1 MNRWA
6 IVVAALGAAGTAL
19 AAEKTEIV
27 IGPGPTAITAEE
39 AAIVADPAAGMQ
51 HAVILVEETD
61 RDESRGTGYVL
72 SYHLRAKILSSEGRA
87 LADVEI
93 PVERPS
99 ELRKWWGRTILPDG
113 KVLELTDREL
123 SAQTVAKTSLVQKV
137 TMKGAL
143 PGVVPGAVI
152 DYGYIIRG
160 EGYFPFT
167 RVELEQEWPVRT
179 FRFRWVPSNH
189 MPAAFTSTHI
199 EGRNVVVTPNSTSVL
214 VTASNL
220 KAVKEEPYMPP
231 EGEVRAAVTL
241 YYGDSSEKL
250 DVFWDLEAKRAET
263 RLKSFGSAAVM
274 REAIAQMGIPVDAPL
289 PARLA
294 AAYDWIGANMTNKYF
309 KTAEEADAVVEDDED
324 QANTAKAVLKAKE
337 GTGRQL
343 DYLFAGV
350 ARGLGAEA
358 ALIYSVDRTDR
369 YWNRGWKSLDQFDY
383 TFVGVRAPG
392 DAEDAPWTVVDAGS
406 GLPYGEVPWNAT
418 GSTAFVCTPKG
429 MKSFVIP
436 PAAGPKNRTDTH
448 VTIGFS
454 EDDEITAKWSR
465 LGLGAAGMD
474 SRRWLRRLD
483 PAERKEKLDRLC
495 GGRGSG
501 EVAAAELPNL
511 DQPAAPFQIACDI
524 TAGEANVGEDISEY
538 HLTAMG
544 PWWPETPELT
554 AATRI
559 HPVVFEYPRLD
570 IVSVDI
576 VPPAGFSAKAPPQP
590 VKVES
595 PFGKYQWAATKTEKG
610 FHVDR
615 AFALLPL
622 FVKPTDYDALKAFLR
637 QVHTADQT
645 ALVFERTG
653 GTP

>member
-1 MNRWA
+1 
-6 IVVAALGAAGTAL
+6 
-19 AAEKTEIV
+19 
-27 IGPGPTAITAEE
+27 
-39 AAIVADPAAGMQ
+39 
-51 HAVILVEETD
+51 
-61 RDESRGTGYVL
+61 
-72 SYHLRAKILSSEGRA
+72 
-87 LADVEI
+87 
-93 PVERPS
+93 
-99 ELRKWWGRTILPDG
+99 
-113 KVLELTDREL
+113 
-123 SAQTVAKTSLVQKV
+123 
-137 TMKGAL
+137 
-143 PGVVPGAVI
+143 
-152 DYGYIIRG
+152 
-160 EGYFPFT
+160 
-167 RVELEQEWPVRT
+167 
-179 FRFRWVPSNH
+179 
-189 MPAAFTSTHI
+189 
-199 EGRNVVVTPNSTSVL
+199 
-214 VTASNL
+214 
-220 KAVKEEPYMPP
+220 
-231 EGEVRAAVTL
+231 
-241 YYGDSSEKL
+241 
-250 DVFWDLEAKRAET
+250 
-263 RLKSFGSAAVM
+263 
-274 REAIAQMGIPVDAPL
+274 
-289 PARLA
+289 
-294 AAYDWIGANMTNKYF
+294 
-309 KTAEEADAVVEDDED
+309 
-324 QANTAKAVLKAKE
+324 
-337 GTGRQL
+337 
-343 DYLFAGV
+343 
-350 ARGLGAEA
+350 
-358 ALIYSVDRTDR
+358 
-369 YWNRGWKSLDQFDY
+369 
-383 TFVGVRAPG
+383 
-392 DAEDAPWTVVDAGS
+392 
-406 GLPYGEVPWNAT
+406 
-418 GSTAFVCTPKG
+418 
-429 MKSFVIP
+429 
-436 PAAGPKNRTDTH
+436 
-448 VTIGFS
+448 
-454 EDDEITAKWSR
+454 
-465 LGLGAAGMD
+465 MD